1 MLSPNTAIASGFGAW
16 VFSMTP
22 LPASTSEKSRLLFG
36 SNS

>member
-1 MLSPNTAIASGFGAW
+1 MLSPNTAIASGFGVW

-22 LPASTSEKSRLLFG
+22 LPASSSENSRFFAG

>member
-16 VFSMTP
+16 VVSVIP
-22 LPASTSEKSRLLFG
+22 LPASTSENSTFFAG